1 MQPIKIHKGSA
12 KNTLIFEKATQ
23 DSFGKGEFEFLD
35 YFSIFDWGRFLNNPI
50 KFKGMA
56 MAAVA
61 KKYFKLL
68 NKSGIKTHYQG
79 MKNSTKMNISLVN
92 IPEAYKNVSLNS
104 KNYLLPIEIIF
115 RIYTHPESS
124 DLKKIKTGKKTY
136 QELGYKEM
144 PEPNKKLASV
154 KISYSTKLEAEDRV
168 LAREEARILAGL
180 TEEEMDRLEK
190 LALKVNEIITN
201 HCQKV
206 GLIHYD
212 GKIEVAKDVDGDF
225 MIVDVIG
232 TLDEDRFMVEIE
244 ENEYVDFSKQF
255 LRNWYID
262 NAWKKIVDAAKN
274 RAEKEG
280 IKDWKTFCSE
290 PPKLPERINKL
301 MAEMYLVDAEIRTGE
316 KISGKLGVKLRSL
329 NQVAKE
335 MYDIQE
341 AHKAGISNF

>member
-1 MQPIKIHKGSA
+1 MKLTRIHKGSA
-12 KNTLIFEKATQ
+12 KNTLIFKEATK
-23 DSFGKGEFEFLD
+23 DSFGEGEFEFLD
-35 YFSIFDWGRFLNNPI
+35 YFSIFDWGRFLDNPI
-50 KFKGMA
+50 KFKGIA

-61 KKYFKLL
+61 KKYFELL

-79 MKNSTKMNISLVN
+79 MKDSTKMNISLVN
-92 IPEAYKNVSLNS
+92 VPEAYKNVPLNS

-180 TEEEMDRLEK
+180 TEEEMSRLEK
-190 LALKVNEIITN
+190 LALKVNEIITD
-201 HCQKV
+201 HCESV

-212 GKIEVAKDVDGDF
+212 GKIEVAKDVNGDF
-225 MIVDVIG
+225 VIVDVIG
-232 TLDEDRFMVEIE
+232 TLDEDRFMVKIG
-244 ENEYVDFSKQF
+244 ENKYVDFSKQF
-255 LRNWYID
+255 LRNWFID
-262 NAWKKIVDAAKN
+262 NGWKAIINKAKEN
-274 RAEKEG
+274 AEQQG
-280 IKDWKTFCSE
+280 IKDWTAFCSK
-290 PPKLPERINKL
+290 PPKLPEKISKL
-301 MAEMYLVDAEIRTGE
+301 ISEMYLTDAQIRTGE
-316 KISGKLGVKLRSL
+316 KLGEKLDVEVRSL
-329 NQVAKE
+329 KQVAKE